1 MTHKFKKITLSLAA
15 SAVLVGNAF
24 ALDPAITN
32 FGVLGADSTPLS
44 LFNASDPTK
53 KLSISGLGY
62 SIASTF
68 DPTGKTFYVV
78 DVNNNNVIKFNTL
91 TGAVIGTPIT
101 VGQVPI
107 GIALSPDGSKAF
119 VTNRNDDTVSVI
131 NTTTSTVISTVNV
144 GDAPLGITLNFD
156 GSKAYIT
163 NSNAGTISVIN
174 TATNVVTATIA
185 TIGSGASC
193 IMLSPDG
200 SKAYVTDA
208 NTDKVFVINTSTNT
222 VTDTIDVADGPIR
235 IVLSQDGSKAYT
247 SNVSDGTLSIIDTA
261 TNTITQTLIGLNSP
275 YGLSISPDGSTL
287 YVRSSSGVELY
298 TIDTTTNIIT
308 TFNGFGAN
316 NTYDT
321 SPFISPNLLTGTLEA
336 SNSAELEA
344 KGFTNYVNFAG
355 GTLQATGSF
364 TLSNPVYLHDEFNL
378 EWDDSSTFTT
388 VAGGTVDTNSYDV
401 EFSGEVSG
409 VGGLTKTGAGVL
421 TLSGTNTYS
430 GGTTINGGLVN
441 FTTADNFGSGNIT
454 LDGGGLQWASGSTVD
469 ISAKLEALGAGGA
482 TFDTNGNDVTLASVL
497 SGTGG
502 VTKSGSGVLTLSGTN
517 TYSGGTTINGGLVNF
532 TTADNFGSG
541 NITLDGGG
549 LQWASGS
556 TVDISAKLE
565 ALGAGGATFD
575 TNGNDVTLASVL
587 SGTGGVTKS
596 GTGVLTLSGTNTYSG
611 GTALN
616 VGTLLLDGGSAILDT
631 GAISVASGAT
641 LSIATAETVGS
652 VAGAGDIIL
661 GADLTT
667 GGANT
672 DNTLS
677 GIISGTGALNKNGT
691 GTLTLSG
698 TNTYSGGT
706 TINGGLINFITADN
720 FGSANITLDGGGL
733 QWANATTLDI
743 SAKLEALGA
752 GGATFDTNGNDV
764 TLASVL
770 SGTGSVTKT
779 GAGVLTLSG
788 TNTYSGNTTLNSGTL
803 SLSGGSAI
811 TNTGTIIV
819 NSGATLHVA
828 SAETVGSVNGVGS
841 ITLDDT
847 LTTGEANTDDTLS
860 GIISGVGALNKNG
873 TGTLT
878 LSGTN
883 TYSGATAVNAGTLDV
898 TGAVQSSAFTVN
910 SGATLSGSGSV
921 GSLHVTNGATLR
933 VDTTSTLS
941 VVGDLTMDTS
951 STLALNTYANGTN
964 SKVVASGDATI
975 NGGAVNITANGASG
989 SWNDSTVYTIVSANA
1004 LSGTFTSV
1012 TDDLAF
1018 LDPTLS
1024 YEANAVKLTL
1034 ARNDTSYVDVVVPPA
1049 PAPTPVPTPTPEP
1062 VPVPT
1067 PEPTPVPEPMP
1078 TPVPEPTPSVSYLTL
1093 AQTNSLQVAKV
1104 LDNASVSPNEQMQ
1117 QLYTAINSMSA
1128 DQARSAIAQLGG
1140 TPVGSVATTSP
1151 TQSRTFTL
1159 SLNSRMSTMGGGS
1172 GIGLASL
1179 AFADNADLAQTFRHL
1194 ADAGAIGENG
1204 FIEPQKVG
1212 DNEVWLRAVGGRTIG
1227 SADLSRNID
1236 KSTTTTG
1243 GVQAGIDK
1251 RNGDWLVGGSFGY
1264 LSSDMS
1270 QTGMNGKIDSYQ
1282 LGFYT
1287 AKDTKN
1293 YRLSLSTVGGKYNN
1307 ETSRLTPTGVA
1318 SADFDG
1324 TALSAE
1330 IKTTYKIPL
1339 NTGWSIEP
1347 SLGGWIQYYS
1357 QDAYA
1362 EDGATG
1368 SNLAIDKATFTTQA
1382 ITSELKLVHTF
1393 KDNKEYKG
1401 SFEIGMGY
1409 TKEFGDINAPLVG
1422 RFSAAPTAGSF
1433 SITSADKGDD
1443 VFMGLIGA
1451 DTSLSTNIR
1460 LFTLL
1465 NASWRKNEESYNAVA
1480 GLKLL
1485 F

>member
-409 VGGLTKTGAGVL
+409 VGGLTKTGA
-421 TLSGTNTYS
+421 
-430 GGTTINGGLVN
+430 
-441 FTTADNFGSGNIT
+441 
-454 LDGGGLQWASGSTVD
+454 
-469 ISAKLEALGAGGA
+469 
-482 TFDTNGNDVTLASVL
+482 
-497 SGTGG
+497 
-502 VTKSGSGVLTLSGTN
+502 GVLTLSGTN